1 MRLLLML
8 RLLLLLLLKCHLMLL
23 QQHHV
28 LLLLMLMLL
37 LHLDGV
43 LLDLQLFQQQLLL
56 NGLLQTHLHLGHPLW
71 QSLRQN
77 STCEPVLQMLPLRLH
92 VRLCLRL

>member
-1 MRLLLML
+1 MRLL
-8 RLLLLLLLKCHLMLL
+8 LLLLLLLKCHLMLL
-23 QQHHV
+23 HQYH
-28 LLLLMLMLL
+28 LLLLLMLL

-56 NGLLQTHLHLGHPLW
+56 NGLLQTHLNLGHPLW
-71 QSLRQN
+71 QSLRQH
-77 STCEPVLQMLPLRLH
+77 STCERVLQSLPLRLH